1 MIVIIYQGEVDF
13 DDYYFD
19 SETLFYLSERERGKK
34 TLSNVQFE
42 HKRYVWWLF
51 FLGLGKRN
59 IQGVKIQSHLMF
71 NYAR

>member
-42 HKRYVWWLF
+42 HKRYV
-51 FLGLGKRN
+51 
-59 IQGVKIQSHLMF
+59 
-71 NYAR
+71 